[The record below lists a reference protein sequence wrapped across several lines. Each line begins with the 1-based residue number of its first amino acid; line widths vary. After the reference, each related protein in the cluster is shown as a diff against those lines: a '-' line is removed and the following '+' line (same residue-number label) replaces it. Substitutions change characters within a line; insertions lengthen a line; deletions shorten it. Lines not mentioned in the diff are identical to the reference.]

1 MTQFNEIYTIK
12 EGWLSGAERCPS
24 PNFNQRPDSMQ
35 PRLLVIHNISLPPMK
50 FGGGYIRDFFLNRL
64 DSSADPYF
72 ETISALQVSAHLL
85 IERNGRMVQFV
96 GFDQRAWH
104 AGQSNYDGCD
114 NCNDFSIGIE
124 LEGADHIPYTDA
136 QYRQLARVTAAL
148 ISYYPEMGTE
158 HITGHSDIAP
168 QRKTDP
174 GPAFN
179 RNYFYRLLTQE
190 IHG

>member
-1 MTQFNEIYTIK
+1 MTQFNEIYTIR
-12 EGWLSGAERCPS
+12 EGWLGGAEHCPS

-35 PRLLVIHNISLPPMK
+35 PRLLVIHNISLPPKK

-64 DSSADPYF
+64 DSRADPYF
-72 ETISALQVSAHLL
+72 ATISALQVSAHLL

-104 AGQSNYDGCD
+104 AGQSNYGGCD

-124 LEGADHIPYTDA
+124 LEGADHIPYTDV

-190 IHG
+190 MHG